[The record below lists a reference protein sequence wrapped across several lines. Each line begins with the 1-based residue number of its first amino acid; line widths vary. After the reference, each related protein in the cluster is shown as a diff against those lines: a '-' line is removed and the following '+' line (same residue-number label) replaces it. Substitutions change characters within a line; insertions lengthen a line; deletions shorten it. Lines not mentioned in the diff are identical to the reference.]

1 MDKEKARE
9 LMKGFCN
16 VCNKCDG
23 RSCEGEVPGMGG
35 KGSGSSFKRNYDSLR
50 EYKLKMKVLHNVEE
64 VDTSI
69 EIFGNKIDLPVMA
82 APIGGVDFN
91 MSEKISEK
99 EYLNAVAK
107 GCEKAGTILS
117 IGDGARDYVLNAGIE
132 MANKYSNEVYAFL
145 KPWEEKVLRNKLQRL
160 ENETDIKTV
169 GMDVDTIGLKTVSLM
184 GGEIKTRNSKEIMEI
199 VEDYPFNF
207 IIKGIMTPEEARQ
220 AVDAGVDAIYVS
232 NHGGR
237 VLDHTP
243 GVAEVLPKIREEVG
257 KEVRIIAD
265 GGIRSGI
272 DVLKMIALGADTVMM
287 GRPVAIAAFSDL
299 ENGVFEY
306 LKKIK
311 EELASAM
318 LLTGVANISEINSN
332 ILY

>member
-1 MDKEKARE
+1 MGKEKARE
-9 LMKGFCN
+9 LMKGFCY

-23 RSCEGEVPGMGG
+23 RNCEGEVPGMGG

-50 EYKLKMKVLHNVEE
+50 EYKLNMKVLHNVNE
-64 VDTSI
+64 VDTST
-69 EIFGNKIDLPVMA
+69 EILGNKIDLPVMA

-91 MSEKISEK
+91 MSEKINEK

-107 GCEKAGTILS
+107 GCEKAATILS

-132 MANKYSNEVYAFL
+132 MANKYKNETFAFL

-184 GGEIKTRNSKEIMEI
+184 GGEIKTRNAKEIMKI
-199 VEDYPFNF
+199 VKDYSFNF

-243 GVAEVLPKIREEVG
+243 GVAEVLPGIREEVG
-257 KEVRIIAD
+257 KEITIIAD
-265 GGIRSGI
+265 GGIRSGV
-272 DVLKMIALGADTVMM
+272 DVLKMIALGADAVMM
-287 GRPVAIAAFSDL
+287 GRPIAIAAFSDL
-299 ENGVFEY
+299 ENGVSEY
-306 LKKIK
+306 LDKIK
-311 EELASAM
+311 DELASTM
-318 LLTGVANISEINSN
+318 LLTGVADISETNLN